1 MFLGGASCQM
11 VDVLAGLCT
20 TPRLISHTRWGGMG
34 SCSPTES
41 PMVTASVLAQR
52 MAGRKEVPE
61 RGQASR
67 VGKAWGIRSIGRDD
81 FTA

>member
-1 MFLGGASCQM
+1 M
-11 VDVLAGLCT
+11 VDVLAGL
-20 TPRLISHTRWGGMG
+20 SHHSTLDQSHKVGAMG